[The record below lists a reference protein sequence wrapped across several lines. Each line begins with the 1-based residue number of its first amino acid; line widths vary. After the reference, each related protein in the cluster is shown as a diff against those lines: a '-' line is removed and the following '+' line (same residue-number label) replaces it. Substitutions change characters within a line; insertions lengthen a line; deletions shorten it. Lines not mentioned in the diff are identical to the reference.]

1 MSGSIGH
8 VRTAE
13 DRFRFTTGIARTVGK
28 VCLAQM
34 PGKVLVLLAPS
45 ELIGRRKML
54 LKEKLDLY
62 KKDELKIFAEDIGL
76 TICPRMNQKECYK

>member
-1 MSGSIGH
+1 
-8 VRTAE
+8 
-13 DRFRFTTGIARTVGK
+13 
-28 VCLAQM
+28 
-34 PGKVLVLLAPS
+34 
-45 ELIGRRKML
+45 ML